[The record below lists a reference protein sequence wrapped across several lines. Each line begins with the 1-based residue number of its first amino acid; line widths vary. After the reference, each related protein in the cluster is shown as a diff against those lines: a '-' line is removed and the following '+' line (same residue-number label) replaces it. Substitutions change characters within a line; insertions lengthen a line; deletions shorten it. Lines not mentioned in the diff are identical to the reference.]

1 MDVQLN
7 FRVQSVM
14 AVQVMYLLI
23 KTDQDRP

>member
-7 FRVQSVM
+7 FRIQSVM
-14 AVQVMYLLI
+14 VVQMMYRLI